1 MLRQQ
6 SLELDEAQA
15 RKPGPLPLLELPPLD
30 RSRGPGWPPDSASTA
45 STLPISEKFE
55 KEKEKQDEEYDPF
68 AHRQVERPV
77 SDVGALMHLLKC
89 SLGTGILA
97 MPMAFRSAGLAVGLV
112 GTALVGYICTHCVHI
127 LVDCS
132 QRLCRR
138 LKVPSMDYPATAS
151 AAFTSGPERLRSLAP
166 VASWFVSAGLFA
178 TYYSSITI
186 YIIFIAATLKQVG
199 DYHSTS
205 DATRFDVRIYTAML
219 APLVLAK
226 GQLRH
231 LKTLVPFSMLANLC
245 IVTGFAV
252 TLYYMFVDLPPL
264 EDRRLLPSS
273 ITALPVFL
281 TTTIYA
287 MEGVGAVMPVEN
299 NMRNPTH
306 FSGCPGVVNTAMV
319 LVCTLYCVVGF
330 FGYYKYGED
339 TMGSITLNLPVHD
352 ILAQVV
358 KLAVAAS
365 SFLSYGLQLYIVVDI
380 AWKPLAAR
388 IDPVY
393 HNVGERILRVALVL
407 GTVALAVAVPNLG
420 PAISLVGAVC
430 FSTLGLLYPAVI
442 ESVVLWQEPG
452 ALGWMRWKLLKNAL
466 LVALSFLALVT
477 GTISS
482 ITEIIENYG
491 LE

>member
-1 MLRQQ
+1 MLGERNPA
-6 SLELDEAQA
+6 LEYGIA
-15 RKPGPLPLLELPPLD
+15 RKQGPFPLLELPRTTSLQ
-30 RSRGPGWPPDSASTA
+30 SGWSADSVSTA
-45 STLPISEKFE
+45 STLPVTEILE
-55 KEKEKQDEEYDPF
+55 KEKRDEEYDPF

-77 SDVGALMHLLKC
+77 SDMGALMHLLKC
-89 SLGTGILA
+89 SLGSGILA

-127 LVDCS
+127 LVESS

-138 LKVPSMDYPATAS
+138 LKLPSLDYPSTAA
-151 AAFTSGPERLRSLAP
+151 AAFTSGPDRLRPLAP
-166 VASWFVSAGLFA
+166 VARWFVNAGLVA
-178 TYYSSITI
+178 TYYSGITI
-186 YIIFIAATLKQVG
+186 FTIFIAATLKQIG

-205 DATRFDVRIYTAML
+205 EATRFDIRIYTVML
-219 APLVLAK
+219 APLLLAK

-231 LKTLVPFSMLANLC
+231 LETLVPFSMLANLC

-264 EDRRLLPSS
+264 EDRRLVPSS
-273 ITALPVFL
+273 VTALPVFL

-306 FSGCPGVVNTAMV
+306 FSGCPGVVNTAMA
-319 LVCTLYCVVGF
+319 LMCTLYCVVGF

-339 TMGSITLNLPVHD
+339 TMGSITLNLPVDD

-358 KLAVAAS
+358 KLAVAAC
-365 SFLSYGLQLYIVVDI
+365 SFLTYGLLLYIVVDI

-388 IDPVY
+388 IHPVY
-393 HNVGERILRVALVL
+393 HNVGERIFRVVLVL
-407 GTVALAVAVPNLG
+407 GSVGMAVAVPNLG

-466 LVALSFLALVT
+466 LASLSMLALVT
-477 GTISS
+477 GSISS
-482 ITEIIENYG
+482 VEDIIENYG
-491 LE
+491 VQ